1 MPPKEPNFAPTGFRF
16 DRTITAG
23 NVLVMIGG
31 LIAGMSAYADYR
43 ISWERHDARIT
54 AVEVALKRTDERQE
68 KQAQLQQDTNLLL
81 QKLSYV
87 IQDAKKP

>member
-1 MPPKEPNFAPTGFRF
+1 MQKQPDFKQGGFRF

-23 NVLVMIGG
+23 NLLVMIGG

-54 AVEVALKRTDERQE
+54 AVEVAERKSEERQE
-68 KQAQLQQDTNLLL
+68 KQSQLQQDTNLLL

-87 IQDAKKP
+87 ISEKKQ